1 MNKMGTLTFKN
12 RAQVANFEYTED
24 IYSLTG
30 TVRTNDEDVITA
42 VEGGV
47 ILKTDVMRRNA
58 DSVQEGEDLKIN
70 RNGIDHSELGNLGVI
85 VNECISSLKTK

>member
-1 MNKMGTLTFKN
+1 MGTLTFKN

-42 VEGGV
+42 VEGGM
-47 ILKTDVMRRNA
+47 ILKNGMMCGNFDA
-58 DSVQEGEDLKIN
+58 VQEGEDLKIN
-70 RNGIDHSELGNLGVI
+70 LNGVEASELGNRGVI
-85 VNECISSLKTK
+85 VNNCISSLKTK